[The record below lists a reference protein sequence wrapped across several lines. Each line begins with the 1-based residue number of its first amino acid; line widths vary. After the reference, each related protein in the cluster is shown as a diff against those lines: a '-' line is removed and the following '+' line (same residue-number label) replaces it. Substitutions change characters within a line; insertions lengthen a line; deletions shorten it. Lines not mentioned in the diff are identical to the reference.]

1 MGHWYTEGQL
11 AAGRRGDMD
20 REAAREALRSEAR
33 ANVKAAPPVGPAGD
47 NARWTRLR
55 SLGAVLVH
63 LVREPRAAEH
73 GIHR

>member
-11 AAGRRGDMD
+11 AAGRRDDLD

-33 ANVKAAPPVGPAGD
+33 ATEKPPARRPAGD
-47 NARWTRLR
+47 QGWWVPLR
-55 SLGAVLVH
+55 SLGSALVR
-63 LVREPRAAEH
+63 VAREPRAVVQ